1 MIKLTELEESFE
13 TKEDLFYYWLV
24 NGKVDF
30 NKLLIKYVCYL
41 ENVQRS
47 YENQLSEADY
57 PLLNTIKPT
66 KGGYLS
72 KQNNL
77 DAIYRYLVK
86 YERFKGAPVWDE
98 LVEYVKKNKINLD
111 GSYFLDLYL
120 EENKN
125 ER

>member
-13 TKEDLFYYWLV
+13 TKEGLFFYWLTE
-24 NGKVDF
+24 GKVDF
-30 NKLLIKYVCYL
+30 NKLLIQYVRYL

-47 YENQLSEADY
+47 YENQLSEVDY

-86 YERFKGAPVWDE
+86 YERFKGAPVYDE
-98 LVEYVKKNKINLD
+98 LVEYVKDNKINLD

-120 EENKN
+120 EEDECKH
-125 ER
+125 

>member
-13 TKEDLFYYWLV
+13 TRDDLFFYWLTE
-24 NGKVDF
+24 GKVDF
-30 NKLLIKYVCYL
+30 NRLSVNYVQYL
-41 ENVQRS
+41 E
-47 YENQLSEADY
+47 YEKQYLEKQLSEADY
-57 PLLNTIKPT
+57 PLMNTIKPN

-86 YERFKGAPVWDE
+86 YERFKGTPVYDE

-120 EENKN
+120 EEK
-125 ER
+125 